1 MQNKMVVNVL
11 VRYQRALKY
20 VVVYHDIFD
29 IGMELSIDSYEN
41 NRGAALE

>member
-11 VRYQRALKY
+11 VRYQRALKF

-29 IGMELSIDSYEN
+29 IGMQLTVSEYEDT
-41 NRGAALE
+41 RGVALE